1 MATALRSLTAKSN
14 TFSVLF
20 SREQSGAL
28 IVRHGLIFT
37 LAAWITRS
45 DLLSE
50 LMAILVAKLLEAC
63 VIECWRDPGF
73 LGSSREKFYL
83 ILDNLQNHSWRLKT

>member
-28 IVRHGLIFT
+28 IVRHGVIFT

-45 DLLSE
+45 GLLSE
-50 LMAILVAKLLEAC
+50 LMAILVAKLLETC
-63 VIECWRDPGF
+63 LRECWRRSGF
-73 LGSSREKFYL
+73 LGHSRGGISLNDCQSMK
-83 ILDNLQNHSWRLKT
+83 SWLEAKA